1 MIEYDKNAIIYEYI
15 TEFLR
20 KDIPRR
26 NGLLG
31 ELEEYAEVNSVP
43 IVQPETAQFLEVIT
57 KIKRPERILEI
68 GCAIGYS
75 AMLMAEGLADQGSIT
90 TLEWDKDMAELARE
104 NIKKAGLEDTINVIN
119 RDAKEVL
126 PTLTGEYDIIFLDGP
141 KAHYIHMLNDCVRLL
156 KKGGILI
163 ADNVLYK
170 GMTAD
175 PEHVVRRK
183 ITIVKRLQHFIGAQM
198 QHPELRASLLPLGD
212 GVTIAVKI

>member
-1 MIEYDKNAIIYEYI
+1 MIEYDKNAIVYEYI

-75 AMLMAEGLADQGSIT
+75 AMLMAEGLADHGSIT

-104 NIKKAGLEDTINVIN
+104 NIRKAGLEDTINVIN

-126 PTLTGEYDIIFLDGP
+126 PTLT
-141 KAHYIHMLNDCVRLL
+141 
-156 KKGGILI
+156 
-163 ADNVLYK
+163 
-170 GMTAD
+170 
-175 PEHVVRRK
+175 
-183 ITIVKRLQHFIGAQM
+183 
-198 QHPELRASLLPLGD
+198 
-212 GVTIAVKI
+212 

>member
-1 MIEYDKNAIIYEYI
+1 MIEYDKDAIVYPYI

-26 NGLLG
+26 KGLLG
-31 ELEEYAEVNSVP
+31 ELEDYAKENSVP
-43 IVQPETAQFLEVIT
+43 IVQPETAELLEVLVH
-57 KIKRPERILEI
+57 IKHPDRILEV

-75 AMLMAEGLADQGSIT
+75 AMLMAEGLAAGGSIT
-90 TLEWDKDMAELARE
+90 TLEWDKDMAELARA
-104 NIKKAGLEDTINVIN
+104 NIKKGGYEDRIRVIN
-119 RDAKEVL
+119 DDAKTVL

-141 KAHYIHMLNDCVRLL
+141 KAHYIHMLNDCIRLL
-156 KKGGILI
+156 KKGGLLI

-183 ITIVKRLQHFIGAQM
+183 ITIVKRLQHFVGAQM
-198 QHPELRASLLPLGD
+198 HHPELKACVLPLGD
-212 GVTIAVKI
+212 GVTLAVKL

>member
-1 MIEYDKNAIIYEYI
+1 MIEYDKNAIVYEYI

-20 KDIPRR
+20 KDIPKRP
-26 NGLLG
+26 GILG
-31 ELEEYAEVNSVP
+31 ELEEYAKINSVP
-43 IVQPETAQFLEVIT
+43 IAQPETAQFLEVIT
-57 KIKRPERILEI
+57 KIKRPERILEV

-75 AMLMAEGLADQGSIT
+75 TMLMAQGLAPGGSIT
-90 TLEWDKDMAELARE
+90 TLEWDKDTAELARKNIKDGGYE
-104 NIKKAGLEDTINVIN
+104 NIINVIN
-119 RDAKEVL
+119 KDAKELL

-183 ITIVKRLQHFIGAQM
+183 ITIVKRLQHFISAQM
-198 QHPELRASLLPLGD
+198 QHPELRATVLPLGD
-212 GVTIAVKI
+212 GVTMAVKI